1 MVFQE
6 DSGYGGLFS
15 ALSRQTEQLTIF
27 TNTVTPGKIQ
37 HFSILWMIQ
46 LLQTLFFLKFRA
58 QPVLQQI
65 YMEHAGLAMRL
76 PTSIVKI
83 LLFPICILKTFN
95 KFLKEDNISSNR

>member
-46 LLQTLFFLKFRA
+46 LLQTLFLKVSCTTGSTTDLHGTRRSC
-58 QPVLQQI
+58 
-65 YMEHAGLAMRL
+65 HA
-76 PTSIVKI
+76 TSYVDCQDS
-83 LLFPICILKTFN
+83 L
-95 KFLKEDNISSNR
+95 ISYLYFENV